1 MKTRLMFVVMSATT
15 LAASWG
21 CWLFNPH
28 TWSDGVF

>member
-1 MKTRLMFVVMSATT
+1 MKNRLTYVILSASV

-21 CWLFNPH
+21 GWLVDPL